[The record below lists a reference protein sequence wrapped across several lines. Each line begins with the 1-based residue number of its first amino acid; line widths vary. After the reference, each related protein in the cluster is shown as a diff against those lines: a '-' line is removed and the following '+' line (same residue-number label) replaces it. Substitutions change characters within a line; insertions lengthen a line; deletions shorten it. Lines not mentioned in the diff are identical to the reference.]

1 MGVSGLCVAD
11 SRDPEGEKGMH
22 KDPTGKEKAHTHN
35 YRVLK
40 TWGGGFVFTLLF
52 FRQKSL

>member
-11 SRDPEGEKGMH
+11 SRDPEGEKGMY

-35 YRVLK
+35 YRAPK
-40 TWGGGFVFTLLF
+40 TWRAFVFTLLF